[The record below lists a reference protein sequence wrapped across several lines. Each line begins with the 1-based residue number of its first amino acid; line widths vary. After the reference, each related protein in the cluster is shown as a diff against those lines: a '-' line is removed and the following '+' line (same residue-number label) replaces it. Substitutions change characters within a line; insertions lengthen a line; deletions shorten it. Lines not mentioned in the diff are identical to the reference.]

1 MTNRF
6 FCLLQIVVFSIAGIY
21 SQNLFADQ
29 KFVVGKSSKVTFVAK
44 ITAGSF
50 TTESKDVTGF
60 IVMDDSGKK
69 IISAEITVPVKSL
82 ESGMSIRN
90 DHMQNK
96 YLEAE
101 KFPNIVFSFSDSKT
115 DFQSNTISKIPGEF
129 KIRDVK
135 KPVVIEALI
144 KSSSPQEMEISSDF
158 PLDITNYGIAQPKFA
173 VVKMDTVV
181 QVHTDLHLEKK

>member
-1 MTNRF
+1 MINRF
-6 FCLLQIVVFSIAGIY
+6 SCFLQLVLFSMAGIY

-29 KFVVGKSSKVTFVAK
+29 KFVIEKSSNVKFIAK

-60 IVMDDSGKK
+60 IILDDAGKK
-69 IISAEITVPVKSL
+69 IVSAEITVPVKSL

-90 DHMQNK
+90 NHMQNK

-101 KFPNIVFSFSDSKT
+101 KFPNIVFSFSDSKI
-115 DFQSNTISKIPGEF
+115 DFQTDTISKIPGEF

-135 KPVVIEALI
+135 RPVVIDALI
-144 KSSSPQEMEISSDF
+144 KSSPHEMKISSDF
-158 PLDITNYGIAQPKFA
+158 PIDITNYGIEQPKFA

-181 QVHTDLHLEKK
+181 QVHADLQVEQK